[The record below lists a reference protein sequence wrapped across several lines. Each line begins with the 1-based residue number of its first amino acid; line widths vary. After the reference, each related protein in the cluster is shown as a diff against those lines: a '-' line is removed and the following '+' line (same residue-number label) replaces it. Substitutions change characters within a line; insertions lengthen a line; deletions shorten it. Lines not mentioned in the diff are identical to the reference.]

1 MIRISN
7 NLLSLQI
14 KLAETREASKEKS
27 LHDWFARKGESG
39 SRGGWVDC
47 NSPDGNG
54 GYKACGRSE
63 GESRKKYPACRP
75 TPGACKEKGKGD
87 SWGKKSEEDKKE
99 DACTR
104 KVKARYDVW
113 PSAYASGALTKC
125 RQVGADN
132 WGNKKKES
140 AFVHPD
146 DPLANAARFGILGAA
161 AGGLLGGGLPEELE
175 NPRYGITKGEW
186 NSAGSAAGSVLGFL
200 LGGAGG
206 YMATPKSD
214 KKKTKKKASSLA
226 SESILD
232 VPIRCTPG
240 FGCKRYFTPAEQVE
254 VDAAK
259 AQMFPM
265 LFPTEA
271 DPISS
276 QLSSPA
282 WAGLGTGLMGALLG
296 AGGGAGVGALLEK
309 SAPVGAL
316 IGGAA
321 GGLGGL
327 LYGYGSRA
335 RKNKEIEDLME
346 DLPVGADLGDV
357 ELFSDPRLK
366 AQLAR
371 DFQRQLV
378 RKGLMG

>member
-1 MIRISN
+1 MIYFSN
-7 NLLSLQI
+7 NLTRLLHKIAADNTSCWEGYKQVG
-14 KLAETREASKEKS
+14 KKMKNGKQVPNCVPVAKAAETREASKEKS

-140 AFVHPD
+140 A
-146 DPLANAARFGILGAA
+146 
-161 AGGLLGGGLPEELE
+161 
-175 NPRYGITKGEW
+175 
-186 NSAGSAAGSVLGFL
+186 
-200 LGGAGG
+200 
-206 YMATPKSD
+206 
-214 KKKTKKKASSLA
+214 KKANSLA
-226 SESILD
+226 SESIVD
-232 VPIRCTPG
+232 VPIKCTPG
-240 FGCKRYFTPAEQVE
+240 FGCKRYFTPAERAE
-254 VDAAK
+254 VDVAK

-309 SAPVGAL
+309 NAPVGAL

-357 ELFSDPRLK
+357 ELFSDPKLK

-371 DFQRQLV
+371 DFQRQLI
-378 RKGLMG
+378 RKGLMS

>member
-87 SWGKKSEEDKKE
+87 SWGKRSEEGKKE

-140 AFVHPD
+140 AD
-146 DPLANAARFGILGAA
+146 ISGA
-161 AGGLLGGGLPEELE
+161 ET
-175 NPRYGITKGEW
+175 I
-186 NSAGSAAGSVLGFL
+186 V
-200 LGGAGG
+200 
-206 YMATPKSD
+206 
-214 KKKTKKKASSLA
+214 
-226 SESILD
+226 D

-240 FGCKRYFTPAEQVE
+240 FGCKRYFTPAEQAE

-265 LFPTEA
+265 LFPTQA

-346 DLPVGADLGDV
+346 DLPVGADLGEV

-378 RKGLMG
+378 RKGLMS

>member
-14 KLAETREASKEKS
+14 KLAETREASKEK
-27 LHDWFARKGESG
+27 
-39 SRGGWVDC
+39 
-47 NSPDGNG
+47 
-54 GYKACGRSE
+54 
-63 GESRKKYPACRP
+63 
-75 TPGACKEKGKGD
+75 GKGD
-87 SWGKKSEEDKKE
+87 SWGKRSEEDKKE

-125 RQVGADN
+125 REVGADN

-146 DPLANAARFGILGAA
+146 DPLANAARFGILGAT
-161 AGGLLGGGLPEELE
+161 AGGLLGGGLPEKLK
-175 NPRYGITKGEW
+175 NPRLGITTGEW
-186 NSAGSAAGSVLGFL
+186 NSGGSAAGSLLGFL

-206 YMATPKSD
+206 YMATPKSNKK

-232 VPIRCTPG
+232 VPIKCTPG
-240 FGCKRYFTPAEQVE
+240 FGCKRYFTPAEQAE

-265 LFPTEA
+265 LFPTQA

-346 DLPVGADLGDV
+346 DLPVGADLGEV

-378 RKGLMG
+378 RKGLMS

>member
-1 MIRISN
+1 MISISHN
-7 NLLSLQI
+7 ITTMLLKQ
-14 KLAETREASKEKS
+14 AEAKREASKEKS
-27 LHDWFARKGESG
+27 LHDWFSRKGEKG

-47 NSPDGNG
+47 NAPDGSG
-54 GYKACGRSE
+54 GYKACGRSS
-63 GESRKKYPACRP
+63 GEERGEYPACRP
-75 TPGACKEKGKGD
+75 TPGACKEKGRGD
-87 SWGKKSEEDKKE
+87 SWGKKSEEEKKKD

-113 PSAYASGALTKC
+113 PSAYASGAVTKC
-125 RQVGADN
+125 REVGADN
-132 WGNKKKES
+132 WGNKTKE
-140 AFVHPD
+140 
-146 DPLANAARFGILGAA
+146 ANTFA
-161 AGGLLGGGLPEELE
+161 
-175 NPRYGITKGEW
+175 
-186 NSAGSAAGSVLGFL
+186 
-200 LGGAGG
+200 
-206 YMATPKSD
+206 SD
-214 KKKTKKKASSLA
+214 T
-226 SESILD
+226 ILD
-232 VPIRCTPG
+232 VPIKCTPG
-240 FGCKRYFTPAEQVE
+240 FGCKRYFTPEEQLE
-254 VDAAK
+254 VDRAK

-276 QLSSPA
+276 QLSSPT

-296 AGGGAGVGALLEK
+296 AGAGAGTGALLEK
-309 SAPVGAL
+309 SAPLGAL
-316 IGGAA
+316 IGGTA

-327 LYGYGSRA
+327 LYGYGSRT

-366 AQLAR
+366 AQMAR